1 MEVHRSLW
9 SDLAALNDNEL
20 TSHFELF
27 GKSEGCRANRLA
39 TRTDFIGLIPVDA
52 DTLEIGPFF
61 RPLLKGPHLRFFDV
75 LSHADLVARAREIG
89 EEESNIPVIDFVSP
103 TGDLSIVN
111 QSFSYVLSSHCIEH
125 QPDMIEH
132 LQQVE
137 RILQPDGR

>member
-1 MEVHRSLW
+1 M
-9 SDLAALNDNEL
+9 
-20 TSHFELF
+20 
-27 GKSEGCRANRLA
+27 
-39 TRTDFIGLIPVDA
+39 DA